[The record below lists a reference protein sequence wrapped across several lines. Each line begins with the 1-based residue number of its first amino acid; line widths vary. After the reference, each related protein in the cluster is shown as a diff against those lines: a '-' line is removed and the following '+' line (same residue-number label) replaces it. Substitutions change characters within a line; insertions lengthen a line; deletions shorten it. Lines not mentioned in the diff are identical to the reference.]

1 MQKNCGKCGRAG
13 HNSADCRS
21 RCHLCNS
28 MNHLAVNCPLY
39 PGVEPSTAHSDQ
51 CLEKVNIKIFHPRN
65 LCQFLKKQIPSQ
77 CKDTVD
83 KINTINNGLSL
94 QFDNSNIVVLE
105 HDLSTKK
112 SSNQKTD
119 DAFIEDNKKIFNHIE
134 KRNMEKA
141 FKVRIYLDEVIKK
154 FCENSKILSIHNN
167 NSIPNIKKCTLQSGK
182 KKFVDFVSN
191 VTLKDKD
198 IFLRYIPTPTFLV
211 LLFLAW

>member
-1 MQKNCGKCGRAG
+1 M
-13 HNSADCRS
+13 
-21 RCHLCNS
+21 
-28 MNHLAVNCPLY
+28 
-39 PGVEPSTAHSDQ
+39 
-51 CLEKVNIKIFHPRN
+51 
-65 LCQFLKKQIPSQ
+65 
-77 CKDTVD
+77 
-83 KINTINNGLSL
+83 SL

-105 HDLSTKK
+105 HDLSRKK